1 MPHAA
6 EWDEDEVFPVEALRE
21 AAALGFGGIGRGAL
35 PLVCRHVAMHHPN
48 AGIVEPEE
56 MDFREVLAVASPY
69 LGELVGEFTDWT
81 PLAARNRLFVET
93 VDTSDPWQFSNLRA

>member
-1 MPHAA
+1 MPNLVLEWRHSASAA
-6 EWDEDEVFPVEALRE
+6 SDAAHFRWFAGTLR
-21 AAALGFGGIGRGAL
+21 
-35 PLVCRHVAMHHPN
+35 CTNPN